1 VKINYSDESPK
12 KVAKVGPSLDIKR
25 NLGDAWSSMVKG
37 CKVELGK
44 NKKPSNNSTS
54 FVIGNKKLTT
64 VKMINPEV
72 VNLEEDDKNL
82 KRKTTPTPS
91 ILPKGLLITKLSDT
105 GAKVTNRAT
114 IQLKDKVAVTLP
126 KQGAT
131 IQKQIP
137 QSAPKPLVVQNTVS
151 IKKVASSLPG
161 ISIQKAKIT
170 PVKTVQRPEVVGKDE
185 SGLDAEN
192 KTVDSPKR
200 LDKENIELR
209 TRFKNVSTPI
219 QKNRLENSM
228 LTRSSGRILKKPS
241 IINSQKKAIVKTI
254 KKLNQDQKKRIEG
267 RLGDIGSN
275 LQKIKPKEVEE
286 PEPVIER
293 RPLVEVLSDASWLE
307 MFLQTEPTA
316 RYNAADDTLYCYT
329 CKDML
334 EDGSD
339 DGWVDG
345 HPKGLEWLKYREHK
359 LREEHQKTS
368 TKYFLQLY
376 NAHFK

>member
-1 VKINYSDESPK
+1 MGK
-12 KVAKVGPSLDIKR
+12 KL
-25 NLGDAWSSMVKG
+25 
-37 CKVELGK
+37 
-44 NKKPSNNSTS
+44 SNNSTS

-64 VKMINPEV
+64 VKMLNPEV
-72 VNLEEDDKNL
+72 VILEEDDKNL

-131 IQKQIP
+131 IHKQIQ

-170 PVKTVQRPEVVGKDE
+170 PVKTDQRPEVVGKDE

-219 QKNRLENSM
+219 QKNCLENPM

-345 HPKGLEWLKYREHK
+345 HPEGLEWLKYREHK
-359 LREEHQKTS
+359 LREEHQTTS

-376 NAHFK
+376 TAHFK